1 MVVSLWSEGALVN
14 FSEHELEYHM
24 TGTRWIWV
32 VNSALMMLFITNLG
46 FILEV
51 KHGSI
56 HSSQVLSLAFSFPSR
71 FLFFLLA
78 FSSHSCVVDGS
89 LVFLPSPAIAM
100 PHERG
105 KLKCGPTCYK
115 FMARRLRPG
124 PSLALVPTP
133 SYDAAPTLENLP
145 FTNEN
150 WVGNEGTEV
159 FIEEEHPLVPPQ
171 VPRYSCLFSTSNL
184 HASPLHSSHQIDVDP
199 TSSMETCRVEEE
211 MPSTLKNDKIQVD
224 TQPGIQPQPVA
235 DSLQEALSLCLF
247 SEEGLQLIIALIRDA
262 ADKLHRQTIL
272 CRRLDSFF
280 NYLSNEPV
288 KRRCPTCNQLYVFS
302 PAWPHPPSGDGN
314 SGSFGLVQ
322 CLISIFACF
331 FYLCPK

>member
-1 MVVSLWSEGALVN
+1 MSTEVNSHYRHPSPQPHRDACLYLRRMVVSLWSEGALVN
-14 FSEHELEYHM
+14 CSEHELEYHM

-56 HSSQVLSLAFSFPSR
+56 HSSQVLSLAFSFPSG

-124 PSLALVPTP
+124 PPSALVPTP
-133 SYDAAPTLENLP
+133 SSDAAPPLENLP

-159 FIEEEHPLVPPQ
+159 FIEEENPLVPRQ
-171 VPRYSCLFSTSNL
+171 VPPYSCLFSTSNL
-184 HASPLHSSHQIDVDP
+184 HASPLHSSHQIDVVP
-199 TSSMETCRVEEE
+199 T
-211 MPSTLKNDKIQVD
+211 
-224 TQPGIQPQPVA
+224 
-235 DSLQEALSLCLF
+235 
-247 SEEGLQLIIALIRDA
+247 
-262 ADKLHRQTIL
+262 
-272 CRRLDSFF
+272 
-280 NYLSNEPV
+280 
-288 KRRCPTCNQLYVFS
+288 
-302 PAWPHPPSGDGN
+302 
-314 SGSFGLVQ
+314 
-322 CLISIFACF
+322 
-331 FYLCPK
+331 

>member
-1 MVVSLWSEGALVN
+1 
-14 FSEHELEYHM
+14 
-24 TGTRWIWV
+24 
-32 VNSALMMLFITNLG
+32 
-46 FILEV
+46 
-51 KHGSI
+51 
-56 HSSQVLSLAFSFPSR
+56 
-71 FLFFLLA
+71 
-78 FSSHSCVVDGS
+78 
-89 LVFLPSPAIAM
+89 
-100 PHERG
+100 
-105 KLKCGPTCYK
+105 
-115 FMARRLRPG
+115 
-124 PSLALVPTP
+124 
-133 SYDAAPTLENLP
+133 
-145 FTNEN
+145 
-150 WVGNEGTEV
+150 
-159 FIEEEHPLVPPQ
+159 
-171 VPRYSCLFSTSNL
+171 
-184 HASPLHSSHQIDVDP
+184 
-199 TSSMETCRVEEE
+199 METCRVEEE

-235 DSLQEALSLCLF
+235 DSLPEALSSCLF